1 VLLASNA
8 SKLSTLAAG
17 EDKLTFGDVNSEQ
30 KSLMANWGMGNSWWH
45 GKKLVQERYPDEG
58 RVRWMDGWL

>member
-8 SKLSTLAAG
+8 SKLSTLAA
-17 EDKLTFGDVNSEQ
+17 GDVNSEQ

-58 RVRWMDGWL
+58 RVRWMHGWL

>member
-1 VLLASNA
+1 
-8 SKLSTLAAG
+8 LAAG